1 MLRSI
6 KYLTVILSLFSFSF
20 GEDLALGSSIPL
32 PNVKM
37 EDISGKKVSLNDVKM
52 KNGLLVNFSCNTCPW
67 VHAWQDRYN
76 GLANASAK
84 INIGFITINP
94 NSKNREKIGEGLK
107 DMRKFSKKYDHDDFL
122 YTVDKGSELATAFGA
137 SKTPHIYLFDSNGK
151 LVYKGA
157 IDDNARKPKK
167 VKKTYLM
174 DALNAL
180 GSGKS
185 IKVAETKALGCSIKF
200 ANK

>member
-1 MLRSI
+1 MRLI
-6 KYLTVILSLFSFSF
+6 KNIVIISSLLSLAFA
-20 GEDLALGSSIPL
+20 EDLALGSNIPL
-32 PNVKM
+32 ADVKM
-37 EDISGKKVSLNDVKM
+37 LDISGKKVSLNDVKM

-84 INIGFITINP
+84 NNIGFITINP
-94 NSKNREKIGEGLK
+94 NSRNRVEIGEGLK
-107 DMRKFSKKYDHDDFL
+107 DMQKFSKKYGHDFL

>member
-1 MLRSI
+1 L
-6 KYLTVILSLFSFSF
+6 KCAELFFDHNNSPVLIFIAYNFAIVSTT
-20 GEDLALGSSIPL
+20 I
-32 PNVKM
+32 
-37 EDISGKKVSLNDVKM
+37 KVSLLLA
-52 KNGLLVNFSCNTCPW
+52 KN
-67 VHAWQDRYN
+67 
-76 GLANASAK
+76 
-84 INIGFITINP
+84 NIGFITINP

-167 VKKTYLM
+167 VKKSYLM

>member
-1 MLRSI
+1 
-6 KYLTVILSLFSFSF
+6 
-20 GEDLALGSSIPL
+20 
-32 PNVKM
+32 
-37 EDISGKKVSLNDVKM
+37 
-52 KNGLLVNFSCNTCPW
+52 
-67 VHAWQDRYN
+67 
-76 GLANASAK
+76 
-84 INIGFITINP
+84 
-94 NSKNREKIGEGLK
+94 
-107 DMRKFSKKYDHDDFL
+107 MRKFSKKYDHDDFL
-122 YTVDKGSELATAFGA
+122 YTVDEGSQLARAFGA

-167 VKKTYLM
+167 VKKSYLL

-200 ANK
+200 AKK

>member
-1 MLRSI
+1 M
-6 KYLTVILSLFSFSF
+6 SL
-20 GEDLALGSSIPL
+20 LGTLDTQDSG
-32 PNVKM
+32 
-37 EDISGKKVSLNDVKM
+37 DIIINDKNLNDY
-52 KNGLLVNFSCNTCPW
+52 NEFSEIRN
-67 VHAWQDRYN
+67 N
-76 GLANASAK
+76 
-84 INIGFITINP
+84 NIGFITINP

-122 YTVDKGSELATAFGA
+122 YTVDEGSQLARAFGA

-167 VKKTYLM
+167 VKKPYLL

-185 IKVAETKALGCSIKF
+185 IKVTETKALGCSIKF
-200 ANK
+200 AEK